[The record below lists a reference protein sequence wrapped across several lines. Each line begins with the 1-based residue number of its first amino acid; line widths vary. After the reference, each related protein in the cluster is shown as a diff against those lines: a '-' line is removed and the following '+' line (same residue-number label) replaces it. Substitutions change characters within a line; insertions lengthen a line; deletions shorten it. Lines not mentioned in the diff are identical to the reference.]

1 MTVLNVEYLS
11 EFECIPVLIRL
22 FLIILMVFG
31 FSIGG
36 SFIGILII
44 GTSRKEGN
52 KWYIISGISF
62 LLPSI
67 LLLIGMYSAANT
79 ETDYISKKYVM
90 FEDDKMPIEEF
101 IDWEIVDFKGPIY
114 ILAPRDGKKIK
125 DEEKS
130 LHRKE
135 GDI

>member
-11 EFECIPVLIRL
+11 EYECIPVLIKL
-22 FLIILMVFG
+22 FLIILLLLG
-31 FSIGG
+31 FSIG
-36 SFIGILII
+36 IVII
-44 GTSRKEGN
+44 GTSITG
-52 KWYIISGISF
+52 YIISGIFIILASV
-62 LLPSI
+62 LLYVGI
-67 LLLIGMYSAANT
+67 NSAANT

-125 DEEKS
+125 DEEKATNENGS
-130 LHRKE
+130 
-135 GDI
+135 